1 MIFSSVDV
9 SPLDGHEPGEGV
21 DGLEYEVRG
30 SFRIVQEG
38 VKPNSEKGDFRGQVF
53 EVIGVF
59 ENLKLFGSEVLRVEA
74 VLASVLVA
82 GLAAALAFG
91 LDVAMALEVVEGA
104 LGGSLSPGMLS
115 RKSRI
120 SLFNSFMGRG

>member
-59 ENLKLFGSEVLRVEA
+59 ENLKLFGSEVPGVEA
-74 VLASVLVA
+74 VLAGVLVA
-82 GLAAALAFG
+82 GLGAALTLRFFVTR
-91 LDVAMALEVVEGA
+91 LLR
-104 LGGSLSPGMLS
+104 S
-115 RKSRI
+115 
-120 SLFNSFMGRG
+120 

>member
-1 MIFSSVDV
+1 M
-9 SPLDGHEPGEGV
+9 
-21 DGLEYEVRG
+21 
-30 SFRIVQEG
+30 
-38 VKPNSEKGDFRGQVF
+38 
-53 EVIGVF
+53 
-59 ENLKLFGSEVLRVEA
+59 LRVEA

-120 SLFNSFMGRG
+120 SLFNSFMERG